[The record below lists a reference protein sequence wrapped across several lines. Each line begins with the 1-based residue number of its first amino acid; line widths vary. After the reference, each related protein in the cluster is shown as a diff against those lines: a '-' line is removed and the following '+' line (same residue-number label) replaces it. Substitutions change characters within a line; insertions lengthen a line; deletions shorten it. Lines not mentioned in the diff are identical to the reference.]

1 MSETIDFNV
10 IGETSIHCAGCEQRI
25 SRALRRIP
33 GIQNVQ
39 TSIPHQQIVVTFEP
53 TLVGPELIQ
62 VKLGEIGYEVTPI
75 ESTP

>member
-1 MSETIDFNV
+1 MSETINFTV
-10 IGETSIHCAGCEQRI
+10 TGETSIHCAGCEQRI

-53 TLVGPELIQ
+53 TRVSSELIQ
-62 VKLGEIGYEVTPI
+62 TKLGEIGYEVTRSG
-75 ESTP
+75 STQ